1 MGAHKRHGP
10 RARLTAA
17 VCIPTIPG
25 REAELRRA
33 VASVHAQ
40 TRQPEQILVERDEG
54 RTGAAAARNRLLE
67 RVQADAVLW
76 LDDDDFL
83 RDGHVASLLRELEQ
97 RDDVDLV
104 YPAPVLLPVG
114 RRDTTAVTYQ
124 GMWPYSPWGLRF
136 CPEFAEHIRV
146 RGSFIPIT
154 HAVRT
159 EAVRK
164 VGGFPEGGTLPDGRY
179 RGEDEAYLIALL
191 DSGARFHHLDRRT
204 WYWVANPRSTAGKG
218 VVQL

>member
-1 MGAHKRHGP
+1 MGAHKRGAP
-10 RARLTAA
+10 RTRLTAA
-17 VCIPTIPG
+17 VAIATIPG

-33 VASVHAQ
+33 ITSVHAQ
-40 TRQPEQILVERDEG
+40 TRQPEQLLVERDEG
-54 RTGAAAARNRLLE
+54 RTGAAATRNRLLE
-67 RVQADAVLW
+67 RVTADVVFW
-76 LDDDDFL
+76 VDDDDFL
-83 RDGHVASLLRELEQ
+83 RETHVSALMRQLEQ
-97 RDDVDLV
+97 QPGVDLV
-104 YPAPVLLPVG
+104 YPEPVLLPVG

-136 CPEFAEHIRV
+136 CPEFAEHIRT

-164 VGGFPEGGTLPDGRY
+164 VGGFPEGSVLPDGRY

-191 DSGARFHHLDRRT
+191 DSGAQFHHLAQRT
-204 WYWVANPRSTAGKG
+204 WYWVENPRSTAGKG
-218 VVQL
+218 LVQL